1 MKTLE
6 LTKKYAVVEFSK
18 AVLENYNP
26 SIVFESDNV
35 EECEDYECE
44 ENPVSGCTVVEKR
57 EDDIYD
63 YYTGEEFSM
72 KSYN

>member
-6 LTKKYAVVEFSK
+6 LTKLYAVVEFSK
-18 AVLENYNP
+18 AVLEYYNP
-26 SIVFESDNV
+26 SIVFESDSI

-44 ENPVSGCTVVEKR
+44 EGPTSGCTVLEKR
-57 EDDIYD
+57 EDGIYG
-63 YYTGEEFSM
+63 YYTGEEFEM